1 MPAFH
6 GEAIVPQLEKISLD
20 QCQLSLFPNLRS
32 SPPRLALTPNEIEA
46 LDCYEGFSAKSEGTT
61 SSLFKM
67 AATMYCLATD

>member
-46 LDCYEGFSAKSEGTT
+46 LDCYEGFSAKSEGTA
-61 SSLFKM
+61 SGLCKM
-67 AATMYCLATD
+67 TATMHCLATN